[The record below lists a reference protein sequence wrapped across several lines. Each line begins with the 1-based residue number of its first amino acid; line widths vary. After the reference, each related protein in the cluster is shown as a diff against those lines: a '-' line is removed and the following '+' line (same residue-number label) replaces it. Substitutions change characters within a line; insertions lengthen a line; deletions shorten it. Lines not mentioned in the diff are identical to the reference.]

1 MLVKYR
7 CLSLAIITHVRQIKT
22 NPFFFFFAIRDAIV
36 ITRHFR
42 NINKTI
48 TTFRLKWTCRT
59 QLNMYFKTIIQRTNL
74 LTLQNTNMKTVY
86 DLLVFKVY
94 KLKQRDTKTFITG
107 CYDFPN
113 NTRMGP
119 AKHPDMMVD
128 LG

>member
-1 MLVKYR
+1 MQN
-7 CLSLAIITHVRQIKT
+7 SI
-22 NPFFFFFAIRDAIV
+22 
-36 ITRHFR
+36 
-42 NINKTI
+42 
-48 TTFRLKWTCRT
+48 
-59 QLNMYFKTIIQRTNL
+59 KTIIQRTNI

-113 NTRMGP
+113 KTRMGP